1 MVSRAA
7 EARRL
12 AEAVPDPEIPVL
24 TAGDLGIV
32 REVAEDGGQLVVRLT
47 PTYSGCPASDA
58 IRRDV
63 EAALAGGGF
72 ADAVVETCLAPAW
85 TTDWMSEAGKAKLSA
100 YGIAPP
106 TRGAVSCPHCG
117 GAAVEELSRFGSTPC
132 KALWRCLGCREPFER
147 FKCL

>member
-1 MVSRAA
+1 MSRA
-7 EARRL
+7 EDARRL

-24 TAGDLGIV
+24 TVGDLGLV
-32 REVAEDGGQLVVRLT
+32 RDVAEEAGRLVVRLT
-47 PTYSGCPASDA
+47 PTYSGCPASDT

-63 EAALAGGGF
+63 EVALACGGF
-72 ADAVVETCLAPAW
+72 ADAVVETCLSPAW
-85 TTDWMSEAGKAKLSA
+85 TTDWMSDAGKAKLSA

-106 TRGAVSCPHCG
+106 TRGPVSCPHCS

-132 KALWRCLGCREPFER
+132 KALWRCLACLEPFER

>member
-1 MVSRAA
+1 MSRLAD
-7 EARRL
+7 ARFL

-24 TAGDLGIV
+24 TAGDLGLV
-32 REVAEDGGQLVVRLT
+32 RDVAERDGRLVVRLT
-47 PTYSGCPASDA
+47 PTYSGCPASEA

-63 EAALAGGGF
+63 EAALASGGF

-85 TTDWMSEAGKAKLSA
+85 TTDWMSKAGKAKLAA

-106 TRGAVSCPHCG
+106 TRGPVVCPHCG
-117 GAAVEELSRFGSTPC
+117 GAIVEEISRFGSTPC

>member
-24 TAGDLGIV
+24 TAGDLGLV
-32 REVAEDGGQLVVRLT
+32 RVVEEDGGRLVVRLT
-47 PTYSGCPASDA
+47 PTYSGCPASEA

-63 EAALAGGGF
+63 EAALASGGF
-72 ADAVVETCLAPAW
+72 ADAVVETSLAPAW
-85 TTDWMSEAGKAKLSA
+85 TTDWMSEAGKTKLAA

-106 TRGAVSCPHCG
+106 VRGPVSCPHCG

>member
-7 EARRL
+7 DARRL
-12 AEAVPDPEIPVL
+12 AELVPDPEIPVL
-24 TAGDLGIV
+24 TAGDLGLV
-32 REVAEDGGQLVVRLT
+32 REVDEDGGRLVVRLT

-63 EAALAGGGF
+63 EAALAAGGF
-72 ADAVVETCLAPAW
+72 ADAIVETCLSPAW
-85 TTDWMSEAGKAKLSA
+85 TTDWMSEAGKAKLTA

-106 TRGAVSCPHCG
+106 TRGLVSCPHCG
-117 GAAVEELSRFGSTPC
+117 SAAVEELSRFGSTPC
-132 KALWRCLGCREPFER
+132 KALWRCLSCREPFER

>member
-1 MVSRAA
+1 MSRTA

-32 REVAEDGGQLVVRLT
+32 RDVEEEGGRLVVRLT
-47 PTYSGCPASDA
+47 PTYSGCPASDT

-72 ADAVVETCLAPAW
+72 ADAVVETSLAPAW
-85 TTDWMSEAGKAKLSA
+85 TTDWMSEAGKAKLLA

>member
-1 MVSRAA
+1 MSRTAK
-7 EARRL
+7 ARRL

-24 TAGDLGIV
+24 TAGDLGLV
-32 REVAEDGGQLVVRLT
+32 RAVEENGGRLVVRLT

-63 EAALAGGGF
+63 QAALASGGF
-72 ADAVVETCLAPAW
+72 ADAVVETSLAPAW
-85 TTDWMSEAGKAKLSA
+85 TTDWMSEAGKAKLLA

-106 TRGAVSCPHCG
+106 ARGPVSCPHCG

>member
-1 MVSRAA
+1 MVNRAE

-24 TAGDLGIV
+24 TAGDLGLV
-32 REVAEDGGQLVVRLT
+32 RAVEEDGSRLVVRLT
-47 PTYSGCPASDA
+47 PTYSGCPASEA

-63 EAALAGGGF
+63 EAALASGGF
-72 ADAVVETCLAPAW
+72 ADAVVETSLAPAW
-85 TTDWMSEAGKAKLSA
+85 TTDWMSEAGKTKLAA

-106 TRGAVSCPHCG
+106 TRGPVSCPHCG
-117 GAAVEELSRFGSTPC
+117 SAAVEELSRFGSTPC

>member
-1 MVSRAA
+1 MSRAE

-32 REVAEDGGQLVVRLT
+32 REVGEDGGRLVVRLT

-63 EAALAGGGF
+63 EAALALGGF
-72 ADAVVETCLAPAW
+72 ADAVVETCLSPAW
-85 TTDWMSEAGKAKLSA
+85 TTDWMSEAGKAKLAA

-106 TRGAVSCPHCG
+106 ARGPVSCPHCG
-117 GAAVEELSRFGSTPC
+117 GASVEELSRFGSTLC

>member
-1 MVSRAA
+1 MVSRVE

-24 TAGDLGIV
+24 TAGDLGLV
-32 REVAEDGGQLVVRLT
+32 REVEEEGGRLVVRLT
-47 PTYSGCPASDA
+47 PTYSGCPASER

-63 EAALAGGGF
+63 EAALASGGF
-72 ADAVVETCLAPAW
+72 AGAVVETCLAPAW
-85 TTDWMSEAGKAKLSA
+85 TTDWMSEEGKARLAA

-106 TRGAVSCPHCG
+106 VRGPVVCPQCG
-117 GAAVEELSRFGSTPC
+117 SGAVEELSRFGSTPC

>member
-1 MVSRAA
+1 MSRTE

-24 TAGDLGIV
+24 TAGDLGLV
-32 REVAEDGGQLVVRLT
+32 RMVEEDGGRLVVRLT
-47 PTYSGCPASDA
+47 PTYSGCPASEA

-63 EAALAGGGF
+63 EAALASGGF
-72 ADAVVETCLAPAW
+72 ADAVVETSLAPAW
-85 TTDWMSEAGKAKLSA
+85 TTDWMSEAGKTKLAA

-106 TRGAVSCPHCG
+106 VRGPVSCPHCG